1 MQTVAGRREES
12 SPWLPVTTTQW
23 QVSTEGNLCHPFVLT
38 LAQQEKDVEL
48 IWEIVTMHHVYIVI
62 VHTVYTVVSD
72 ICFPPV
78 HGVHE
83 CNEKNYKNKDISLLV
98 WNSNTGSGECEM

>member
-12 SPWLPVTTTQW
+12 SPWLPVTTTQS

-38 LAQQEKDVEL
+38 LAQQDKDVEL
-48 IWEIVTMHHVYIVI
+48 MWKIVTMHHVYIVI
-62 VHTVYTVVSD
+62 VHTVYTVVSEL
-72 ICFPPV
+72 FPPV

-83 CNEKNYKNKDISLLV
+83 CNEKTVKIKTSCC
-98 WNSNTGSGECEM
+98 WSGTQILALENVECK